1 MNSINLIFYSH
12 TCFQFSNRKSPTTI
26 SFWELA
32 LVAPC
37 CSLICEML
45 LFEWIKSTRLGLEC
59 SSPQKSVHYI
69 PEHMF
74 YCSATLP
81 GHWNSRKNR
90 SEEPLAVARCGVRG
104 HGFNLEE
111 VSVLYTSF
119 AMWWWV
125 FSFSVPFLMP
135 VVHSNHLYEVA
146 VHLNC
151 LTIVIFTFKMLPM
164 ASYIKEFFLFGFV
177 SPFEQYPLSVWS
189 FLNWEACISKLWVV
203 KKAGL
208 KLGLS

>member
-1 MNSINLIFYSH
+1 MGFSFFCLCYLSPSLFLFISKAFFFSFILSNSMNSINLIFYSH

-74 YCSATLP
+74 YCSAALT
-81 GHWNSRKNR
+81 GHWINQKNR
-90 SEEPLAVARCGVRG
+90 SVEPLAIARCGVRG
-104 HGFNLEE
+104 HGFNSGEASLL
-111 VSVLYTSF
+111 STSSI
-119 AMWWWV
+119 MR
-125 FSFSVPFLMP
+125 
-135 VVHSNHLYEVA
+135 
-146 VHLNC
+146 
-151 LTIVIFTFKMLPM
+151 
-164 ASYIKEFFLFGFV
+164 
-177 SPFEQYPLSVWS
+177 
-189 FLNWEACISKLWVV
+189 
-203 KKAGL
+203 
-208 KLGLS
+208 